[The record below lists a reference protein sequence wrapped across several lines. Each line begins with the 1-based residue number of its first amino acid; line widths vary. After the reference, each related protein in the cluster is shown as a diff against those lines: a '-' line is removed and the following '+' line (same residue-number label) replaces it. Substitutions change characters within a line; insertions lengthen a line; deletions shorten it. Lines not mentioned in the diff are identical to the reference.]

1 MGPDAYLHRHK
12 GRIKMNRTDKSL
24 MAAAKRPV
32 KIWWVMDEHDKC
44 LDFSDHGE
52 YLSYVGRK
60 LSNYRSRGFDVNV
73 DEGNGTALFT
83 LSKDGDVRTLRMTE
97 VRD

>member
-1 MGPDAYLHRHK
+1 
-12 GRIKMNRTDKSL
+12 

-44 LDFSDHGE
+44 LDFSDRGE
-52 YLSYVGRK
+52 YLGYIGKK
-60 LSNYRSRGFDVNV
+60 LSSYRSRGFGIKV

-97 VRD
+97 IRD